1 MSVVFKIG
9 IPAHLIRRIRVR
21 DRVGIRVRD
30 RVRVRVRDRVR
41 VRVCPNC
48 AIRLTTVFYWYPDLE
63 NCPYVIGLQ
72 ALVKGFQG
80 LTASPI

>member
-9 IPAHLIRRIRVR
+9 IPAHLIRRVK
-21 DRVGIRVRD
+21 DRVGIRVK
-30 RVRVRVRDRVR
+30 VRVMVRDRVR

-80 LTASPI
+80 LTPGPI